1 MKRKNITDPIFQM
14 SRSERNGSIVLV
26 VILVLLLMFRFA
38 IPKLFDNNDE
48 IPAEVLDRMM
58 QIERDQ
64 DSIFAVNAEKKAER
78 KAYYNKSLTNKQS
91 SYNKDFKNSFSSK
104 EQEPVSSELFFFD
117 PNDVSSD
124 DLLKLGFSK
133 RVASIVLKFRDKGGK
148 FKNEEDLRKIYGV
161 DSIFFERIRPYIKI
175 EKLEEKTFPIQ
186 EEQAVVEING
196 SDSVLL
202 TTLRGIGPSY
212 AGRIC
217 KYRNLLGGF
226 TSVNQLLEIYNF
238 PQETFDAV
246 KDHLIVD
253 ISKVRKINVNFAD
266 ISELKS
272 HPYCKYDNAKK
283 IVNYRSKHG
292 SFKSIDQLLTDS
304 LLTSEVFLKLSPYLA
319 VE

>member
-26 VILVLLLMFRFA
+26 VILVLLLIFRFA

-78 KAYYNKSLTNKQS
+78 KAYYNKSQTDNQS

-104 EQEPVSSELFFFD
+104 KQEPASSELFFFD

-175 EKLEEKTFPIQ
+175 EKLEERTFPKQ

-217 KYRNLLGGF
+217 KYRNMLGGF